1 MITSASQ
8 AIVEWILRERDLDE
22 DDVEAFWAALYEG
35 VRCEDIEALEVYK
48 GLMHQAETLH
58 DEHPMKSY
66 VALLFRLHRELIAVI
81 SEERKIEILSEVRR
95 IVDNTPNGTFARRV
109 ATRKIVDLVQND

>member
-8 AIVEWILRERDLDE
+8 AIVEWLVREQDLDE
-22 DDVEAFWAALYEG
+22 EDVEAFWAALYEG

-48 GLMHQAETLH
+48 GLMYEAETLP
-58 DEHPMKSY
+58 DDHPMKPY
-66 VALLFRLHRELIAVI
+66 VALLFRLHRELISVI
-81 SEERKIEILSEVRR
+81 TEERKVEILSEVRR

-109 ATRKIVDLVQND
+109 ATRKIVDMVQND